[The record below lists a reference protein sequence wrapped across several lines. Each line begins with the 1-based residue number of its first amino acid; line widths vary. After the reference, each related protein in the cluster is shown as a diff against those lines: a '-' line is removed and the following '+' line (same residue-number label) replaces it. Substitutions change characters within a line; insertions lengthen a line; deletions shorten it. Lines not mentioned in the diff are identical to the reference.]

1 VANGVAFVGSI
12 EGDLCDGWQ
21 DVREEGSHA
30 MMLAGAIYGGV
41 ITMGMYAD
49 LAGKVAI
56 VTGSGR
62 AKGLG
67 EAMAKRLAAEGCK
80 VIVSDLGQ
88 PKGEAM
94 PREAIGTTDEME
106 QIVAEIRAAGGEAM
120 AVSCD
125 VLVEADVE
133 RLIATAVKHYGRLDI
148 MVNNAGIGYIMKPI
162 IEMSEMDWNAVLGVN
177 LRGAFFGI
185 KHAAKQMLSQGGG
198 GRIINIGSQASK
210 SGFPFAAA
218 YVSSKHGMV
227 GLTRTAAIELGQH
240 GITVN
245 TICPNHVTTGLGA
258 WQNQYFSAAT
268 GRSEE
273 KYLADMRAR
282 IPMGRPGLQED
293 IAKAC
298 AFLAS
303 EQAAYITG
311 EAMNVS
317 GGEEYH

>member
-1 VANGVAFVGSI
+1 
-12 EGDLCDGWQ
+12 
-21 DVREEGSHA
+21 
-30 MMLAGAIYGGV
+30 
-41 ITMGMYAD
+41 MYAD

-62 AKGLG
+62 PKGLG
-67 EAMAKRLAAEGCK
+67 EAMVKRLAAEGCK
-80 VIVSDLGQ
+80 VVVSDLGAPQ
-88 PKGEAM
+88 GEAM
-94 PREAIGTTDEME
+94 PASAIGSSSEMQ
-106 QIVAEIRAAGGEAM
+106 QIVAEIQASGGEAIG
-120 AVSCD
+120 VTCN
-125 VLVEADVE
+125 VLEEAEVAALVARTVE
-133 RLIATAVKHYGRLDI
+133 HYGRLDI
-148 MVNNAGIGYIMKPI
+148 MVNNAGIGYLMKPI
-162 IEMSEMDWNAVLGVN
+162 VEMSHAEWDTVLGVN
-177 LRGAFFGI
+177 LRGAFFGT
-185 KHAAKQMLSQGGG
+185 KHAGMQMLKQKQG

-210 SGFPFAAA
+210 SGFPFASA
-218 YVSSKHGMV
+218 YTASKHGMV
-227 GLTRTAAIELGQH
+227 GLTRSAAIEFGAQ

-258 WQNQYFSAAT
+258 WQNQFFSAAT

-282 IPMGRPGLQED
+282 IPLGRPGLQED

-303 EQAAYITG
+303 VEAAYITG

>member
-1 VANGVAFVGSI
+1 MSVYP
-12 EGDLCDGWQ
+12 DL
-21 DVREEGSHA
+21 R
-30 MMLAGAIYGGV
+30 
-41 ITMGMYAD
+41 
-49 LAGKVAI
+49 GKVAI

-62 AKGLG
+62 PKGLG
-67 EAMAKRLAAEGCK
+67 EAMVKRLAAEGCK
-80 VIVSDLGQ
+80 VVVSDIGAAR
-88 PKGEAM
+88 GAEM
-94 PREAIGTTDEME
+94 PESSIGSSKEMQ
-106 QIVAEIRAAGGEAM
+106 QIVEEIRAAGGDAIG
-120 AVSCD
+120 VVCD
-125 VLVEADVE
+125 VLEEVQVAELVAKTV
-133 RLIATAVKHYGRLDI
+133 AHYGRLDV
-148 MVNNAGIGYIMKPI
+148 MVNNAGIGYLMKPI
-162 IEMSEMDWNAVLGVN
+162 IEMTQADWDAVLGVN

-185 KHAAKQMLSQGGG
+185 KHAAKQLIAQGQG

-210 SGFPFAAA
+210 SGFPFASA

-227 GLTRTAAIELGQH
+227 GLTRSAAIELGSH

-258 WQNQYFSAAT
+258 WQNQFFSAAT

-282 IPMGRPGLQED
+282 IPLGRPGLQDD

-303 EQAAYITG
+303 GEAAYITG